1 MMEWEVGL
9 DIGGGGGL
17 GVTFKIRNPPLIP
30 VGNSAISLART
41 RVAPGELGRQRSTAG
56 GIP

>member
-41 RVAPGELGRQRSTAG
+41 RVAPGELGRQ
-56 GIP
+56 